1 MLGGILQ
8 PNAANSKRFIR
19 KLNLYHIKKKLGAR
33 LTKVGNALDLTDW
46 TS

>member
-19 KLNLYHIKKKLGAR
+19 KLNLDHIKKKLGAR
-33 LTKVGNALDLTDW
+33 LTKVGNALNLTGW

>member
-19 KLNLYHIKKKLGAR
+19 KLSLHHIKKLGAR
-33 LTKVGNALDLTDW
+33 LTKVGNALDLTGW